1 MASISGYIA
10 ASLDGYIAGPG
21 GSLDWLTKYD
31 GIDAGRFSYD
41 RFIEGIRTVVM
52 GRGTYDAI
60 ADMGVDW
67 PYAGRRGIIVT
78 SRALGT
84 PPVPLLVWSAG
95 IDALADHLRGL
106 NDGDVWV
113 VGGGR
118 LQQALIERGALD
130 SLILFMVPEIL
141 GGGTPL
147 FPPNGFARTVR
158 LTASGTPGGQCVCL
172 EYDFNPPSGPLDRAK
187 ALT

>member
-1 MASISGYIA
+1 MATIRGYIGT
-10 ASLDGYIAGPG
+10 SLDGYIAGPD

-41 RFIEGIRTVVM
+41 RFIVGIRTVVM
-52 GRGTYDAI
+52 GRATYDAI

-67 PYAGRRGIIVT
+67 PYTGQRGIIVT
-78 SRALGT
+78 SRPLGS
-84 PPVPLLVWSAG
+84 PPVPLQVWSAG
-95 IDALADHLRGL
+95 IDALAEHLRGL
-106 NDGDVWV
+106 DDGDVWV

-141 GGGTPL
+141 GSGTRL
-147 FPPNGFARTVR
+147 FPANGFARTVR
-158 LTASGTPGGQCVCL
+158 LTASETPGGQCVVL
-172 EYDFNPPSGPLDRAK
+172 DYDFTISGSA
-187 ALT
+187 A